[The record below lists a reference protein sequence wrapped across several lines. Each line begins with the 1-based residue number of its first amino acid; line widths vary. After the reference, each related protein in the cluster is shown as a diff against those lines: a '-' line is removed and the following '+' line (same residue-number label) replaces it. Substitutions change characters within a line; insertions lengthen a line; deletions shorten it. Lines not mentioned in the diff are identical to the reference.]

1 MGDQKSPK
9 HRKLK
14 KKRFQKRH
22 TCTLFDFRTVTA
34 VTSQNL
40 FTAPMNEKKEIGT
53 KEPSV
58 ILPNRT
64 EVVISPVWLP
74 RANSRELFYYKATV
88 FCGLRERNSYMA
100 SKDQKC
106 AMWRL
111 SPHLQYYTTIPR
123 REGE

>member
-9 HRKLK
+9 HSKLK

-22 TCTLFDFRTVTA
+22 KCPLFRFRTVTA

-40 FTAPMNEKKEIGT
+40 FTAPMNEKKEICT

-64 EVVISPVWLP
+64 EVNL
-74 RANSRELFYYKATV
+74 
-88 FCGLRERNSYMA
+88 SYLLA
-100 SKDQKC
+100 KSK
-106 AMWRL
+106 L
-111 SPHLQYYTTIPR
+111 SGIVKGSEMGMQY
-123 REGE
+123 GD